1 MGAHALAGTSLGT
14 KLGVGWLRD
23 DSRLHL
29 HRRGDAFYE
38 LCAEVNQARPIR
50 DRLRLVV
57 TMGPSALLD
66 IGPDFGSVAD
76 FGAVVTV
83 ASTRLLDHDL
93 VATALLRWLDDREA
107 SFFDAAEPYPGW
119 ADFFNRKLVLETWG
133 DAEAASYRH
142 LVPAPLG
149 GGLAFDRSLSHLA
162 TLQGERPSRI
172 VVEQAGDALPDDL
185 VGWLRAEPDALFAV
199 A

>member
-1 MGAHALAGTSLGT
+1 M
-14 KLGVGWLRD
+14 GVGWLRD

-29 HRRGDAFYE
+29 HRRGDAFFE
-38 LCAEVNQARPIR
+38 LCAELNHARPLR
-50 DRLRLVV
+50 DRLRLVL

-66 IGPDFGSVAD
+66 IGPDFGSTAD

-93 VATALLRWLDDREA
+93 VATGLLRWVDDRET
-107 SFFDAAEPYPGW
+107 SFFDATEPYPSW
-119 ADFFNRKLVLETWG
+119 ADFLNRKLVLEQWG

-149 GGLAFDRSLSHLA
+149 LGLAYDRCLSQLA
-162 TLQGERPSRI
+162 ALQGERPSRI
-172 VVEQAGDALPDDL
+172 VVEHDGGALPVEL
-185 VGWLRAEPDALFAV
+185 VQWLRAEPDALFAV